1 MYSAKVRETK
11 LIIVAELIL
20 SIVPGQLSVREI
32 RQTLVRA
39 RRLQVLPPSSRAS
52 SPPFGTRPSEDQV
65 QYETVLGSAQIAQPT
80 LEELAETLGLD
91 WRADLFTISDPAG
104 QSEVSTCLMET

>member
-1 MYSAKVRETK
+1 MSSLMFPT
-11 LIIVAELIL
+11 
-20 SIVPGQLSVREI
+20 VPGQLSVREI

-52 SPPFGTRPSEDQV
+52 SPPFGTRPSEDQG

-91 WRADLFTISDPAG
+91 WRADLFTISAPAG
-104 QSEVSTCLMET
+104 QSEVSTSLMSTKRGCRLRIN